1 MTTAMMSTRTIGT
14 ARAARVTRVMKLA
27 KAVFEIVDTKQKRV
41 DTKQKRVATADR
53 WQLAVVG

>member
-14 ARAARVTRVMKLA
+14 ARAARVTRVIRLA
-27 KAVFEIVDTKQKRV
+27 KAVFESV

-53 WQLAVVG
+53 